1 MSQQMV
7 VEHPM
12 IIPTDGGYK
21 SYGNTNFS
29 SIPQKT
35 SPKPQKPRLGLPK
48 AKRAME
54 SQLQNQGLDLRL
66 RAAWCGLGHDRK
78 KKQTPLKFEFTRP
91 GNTKNDGTSPFL
103 MGKSTI
109 SMGHF
114 PVRKLLN
121 YQRVFTLYPQD
132 IIW

>member
-21 SYGNTNFS
+21 SYGNTNFC

-35 SPKPQKPRLGLPK
+35 SPKPQKLHLGLPK
-48 AKRAME
+48 AKQTTE

-66 RAAWCGLGHDRK
+66 RAAWCGLGHGCQEVGWDSK
-78 KKQTPLKFEFTRP
+78 KK
-91 GNTKNDGTSPFL
+91 
-103 MGKSTI
+103 
-109 SMGHF
+109 
-114 PVRKLLN
+114 
-121 YQRVFTLYPQD
+121 
-132 IIW
+132 